1 MRIKRKNKN
10 RLLLIGSFFL
20 LSGFIILSIELYQN
34 IKLRELEK
42 EAINKFYVE
51 EEIIDIETI
60 DNNTVEEE
68 TIEDEELNYIG
79 IIKIPKIN
87 LERGLVSPY
96 SYQNNVDK
104 NIAFVEPYTLPDKQ
118 YGNVIL
124 ASHSGN
130 SSVSF
135 FRKLD
140 KLSINDEIIID
151 FNKESYFYKV
161 VNIYDVEKT
170 GKAVINRNRY
180 KNTLTLI
187 TCRDG
192 TNKQIIVIS
201 ELERKEKWQS

>member
-10 RLLLIGSFFL
+10 RLLLIGSLFL
-20 LSGFIILSIELYQN
+20 LSGFILLSIELYQN
-34 IKLRELEK
+34 IKLKETEK
-42 EAINKFYVE
+42 KAVDKFYTE
-51 EEIIDIETI
+51 EELT
-60 DNNTVEEE
+60 T
-68 TIEDEELNYIG
+68 DEELNYIG

-130 SSVSF
+130 SYVSF

-140 KLSINDEIIID
+140 KLSINDEVSID
-151 FNKESYFYKV
+151 YKGHTYTYKV

>member
-10 RLLLIGSFFL
+10 RLLLIGSLFFI
-20 LSGFIILSIELYQN
+20 SGFIILGIELYQN
-34 IKLRELEK
+34 IKLKDSEK
-42 EAINKFYVE
+42 QAINKFYDDK
-51 EEIIDIETI
+51 EIIDIETI
-60 DNNTVEEE
+60 NSDTVEEE
-68 TIEDEELNYIG
+68 TTINEELNYIG

-124 ASHSGN
+124 ASHSVN
-130 SSVSF
+130 YSVSF

-151 FNKESYFYKV
+151 FNNESYFYKV

-201 ELERKEKWQS
+201 ELERKEKW

>member
-10 RLLLIGSFFL
+10 RLLLIGSLFFI
-20 LSGFIILSIELYQN
+20 SGFIILGIELYQN
-34 IKLRELEK
+34 IKLKDSEK
-42 EAINKFYVE
+42 QAINKFYDDK
-51 EEIIDIETI
+51 EIIDIETI
-60 DNNTVEEE
+60 NSDTVEEE
-68 TIEDEELNYIG
+68 TAINEELNYIG

-104 NIAFVEPYTLPDKQ
+104 NIAFVEPYALPNKQ

-151 FNKESYFYKV
+151 FNNESYFYKV

-201 ELERKEKWQS
+201 ELERKEKW

>member
-10 RLLLIGSFFL
+10 RLLLIGSLFL

-34 IKLRELEK
+34 IKLKETEK
-42 EAINKFYVE
+42 EAVDKFYDE
-51 EEIIDIETI
+51 KEIIDIESI
-60 DNNTVEEE
+60 NNKSEGEPT
-68 TIEDEELNYIG
+68 TDEELNYIG

-151 FNKESYFYKV
+151 FNRVSYFYKV
-161 VNIYDVEKT
+161 VNKYDVEKT
-170 GKAVINRNRY
+170 GKALINRNRY
-180 KNTLTLI
+180 KNSLTLI
-187 TCRDG
+187 TCRDE

-201 ELERKEKWQS
+201 ELERKSKW